1 MYILKIIRE
10 DFVSME
16 LGKNVIKIQRTI
28 ILRHKNTIESYRY
41 ILRNLPVIKQRKRG
55 VGSSHW
61 KI

>member
-28 ILRHKNTIESYRY
+28 ILRHKNTIESYRC

-55 VGSSHW
+55 VGSSH
-61 KI
+61 